1 MRRLA
6 PIVFL
11 LAIACSATFYERQ
24 ESDTLYFGTAKPD
37 HTVVT
42 AAEWQQFLHEVVT
55 PRFPGFT
62 HWEAH
67 GSWKGEAEETH
78 VLVIVHP
85 SGHYAAIAEIIEEY
99 KRRFSQESVFQ
110 FRTDVWLPLK

>member
-6 PIVFL
+6 PVAFL
-11 LAIACSATFYERQ
+11 LIIACSATLYVRQ
-24 ESDTLYFGTAKPD
+24 VSDTLYFGTEKPD

-42 AAEWQQFLHEVVT
+42 DAEWQQFLHDVVT

-67 GSWKGEAEETH
+67 GSWKNKAEETH
-78 VLVIVHP
+78 VLVIIHP
-85 SGHYAAIAEIIEEY
+85 NGGSAAIAQIIDQY
-99 KRRFSQESVFQ
+99 KRRFSQEAVFQ
-110 FRTDVWLPLK
+110 VRSVVSLPVK